1 MRKWLISICLVFMVS
16 FCFAVPGIE
25 PVFPISSGEYVFY
38 RDYTFSGETYIGFL
52 QYDDS
57 TLAIR
62 YYAKNPESGLGDITV
77 YISLNPK
84 SDFID
89 MTGEK
94 IVGNVTAEDT
104 ETLNYLHDLLYEF
117 AGRRKKLN
125 NRDFF
130 STLRIS
136 QDYVQFGGDVTMI
149 YDYYIPIFNL
159 NRIVDEYGSPLFE
172 AVTFGTLLSSN
183 DTAFVDFKGFQNLP
197 NFSAKDKKEDLSKK
211 WASMYG
217 ADDMKVLGEDAF
229 SFIMNLDF
237 GSSVDSLKETGIK
250 ASWFESLAKTSI
262 TSSGDLLVY
271 APSIALI
278 KTGDNPV
285 MKFLSYSK
293 EEDMYAFNILIFKN
307 QKDYTY
313 QVENISIYG
322 DFYYEN
328 KKYFDS
334 LAY

>member
-1 MRKWLISICLVFMVS
+1 MRKVLISICFVLMISV
-16 FCFAVPGIE
+16 CFAIPGVE
-25 PVFPISSGEYVFY
+25 AVFPISSGEYVYY
-38 RDYTFSGETYIGFL
+38 RDYTFPTETYIGFL
-52 QYDDS
+52 QYDDG

-94 IVGNVTAEDT
+94 IIGNVTAEDT

-130 STLRIS
+130 STLRVS

-172 AVTFGTLLSSN
+172 AVTFGALLSSS
-183 DTAFVDFKGFQNLP
+183 DTAFTDFNGFQNLP
-197 NFSAKDKKEDLSKK
+197 NFSAKDKIEDLSKK
-211 WASMYG
+211 WTSMNG
-217 ADDMKVLGEDAF
+217 AEDMKILGEDAF
-229 SFIMNLDF
+229 SYIMYLDF
-237 GSSVDSLKETGIK
+237 GSSVDSLKESGIK
-250 ASWFESLAKTSI
+250 ASWFESLAKTSM

-271 APSIALI
+271 APSIILSQI
-278 KTGDNPV
+278 GENSV

-293 EEDMYAFNILIFKN
+293 EEYMYVFNIVIFRN

-334 LAY
+334 LAN